1 MAGSSRPNGSVYRV
15 INRKLLQLFKLWLRP
30 TFINHE
36 QAALALTQHGQPV
49 NVRYILDT
57 DSLADRLLL
66 ELGCAASGLP
76 EPLTLDPHGPNAYFC
91 LTHREGF
98 WGRRSARGDA
108 RPTSLKVAPAGD
120 AEVARHLI
128 PVSIY
133 WGHQPD
139 RALSMWKALL
149 SDQWA
154 STSKFRK
161 ILSIALTRRHIL
173 VHFGNPLDVDALTHD
188 LSTTAL
194 KTKRIHR
201 LLRSHFKNQKQSII
215 GPDLSHRRTL
225 LDELL
230 AAPTVD
236 AAIATVAEARE
247 LPKHRVAAQAYRY
260 ASEIASDQSYRVI
273 RFFSI
278 ILTWLWN
285 RLYNGIEVSHLERV
299 RAVSDNAEIVYVPCH
314 RSHIDYLLLSY
325 VLYHNGLALP
335 HIAAG
340 INLNLFL
347 LGPLLRRAGAF
358 FMRRSFKEDL
368 LYKAV
373 FDEYIH
379 LLLSKGYSLEYFVE
393 GGRSRTGGMLA
404 PRPGMINMTL
414 KGYYRDHQRD
424 IQFIPVY
431 FSYERVLEIS
441 SYLDERK
448 GHQKKTESLLDLL
461 GVFRYFK
468 LDFGQVSVNFGEPI
482 SLGNFLS
489 ERVQSNF
496 EMIEPDVHKALCR
509 DLGHRIVQEIN
520 AAIPVNPT
528 QILATLFVHAG
539 DLEIPEATLRRHF
552 RFLLTLID
560 ADKTS
565 SIFNQS
571 DAQIIDYF
579 LSTSGAERHLRNGEP
594 VITITPGGLI
604 DMRYYSNSVTHLLVL
619 PSLIATGLIQR
630 PTVDAEPF
638 AAQLQALAPVL
649 DAIYYCKIA
658 PTAERINEML
668 AIFNN
673 TTERPKALPAQV
685 DTTLA
690 LDLNQIARII
700 APTLNQIALACA
712 LLKVKPDLLD
722 DLVLINARI
731 DALTIKTTTFN
742 PAELIMPESLIQ
754 ALSQPQSTIATVNRS
769 NHARPTQDT
778 TTSTM
783 LEAALANLLS
793 EADQHNLK
801 QLALDLVEEN
811 IQSAATTG

>member
-1 MAGSSRPNGSVYRV
+1 MAGSSRPRGSIYRV
-15 INRKLLQLFKLWLRP
+15 INQQLLHLFRLWLRP

-36 QAALALTQHGQPV
+36 QTALALAQHAIPT
-49 NVRYILDT
+49 NVRYILDS

-66 ELGCAASGLP
+66 ELGCEASRLP
-76 EPLTLDPHGPNAYFC
+76 EPLTLDPNAPNAYFC
-91 LTHREGF
+91 LNHREGF

-108 RPTSLKVAPAGD
+108 RSTSLKVDPAIGD
-120 AEVARHLI
+120 ELATRLI

-139 RALSMWKALL
+139 RALSLWKVLL

-161 ILSIALTRRHIL
+161 ILCIALTRRHIL
-173 VHFGNPLDVDALTHD
+173 VHFGDPLDVDELTND
-188 LSTTAL
+188 LPSAAL

-201 LLRSHFKNQKQSII
+201 LLRRHFKSQKQSII

-230 AAPTVD
+230 AAPAVD
-236 AAIATVAEARE
+236 AAIMTVAEASER
-247 LPKHRVAAQAYRY
+247 PRHRVAAQAYRY

-347 LGPLLRRAGAF
+347 VGPLLRRAGAF

-393 GGRSRTGGMLA
+393 GGRSRTGGMLT

-414 KGYYRDHQRD
+414 RGYYRDHHRD
-424 IQFIPVY
+424 IQFVPVY

-448 GHQKKTESLLDLL
+448 GHQKKTESLRDLF

-482 SLGNFLS
+482 SLEQFLS
-489 ERVQSNF
+489 NRVDSDL
-496 EMIEPDVHKALCR
+496 EKIEPDKHKAICR
-509 DLGHRIVQEIN
+509 ELGHHIVQGIN

-539 DLEIPEATLRRHF
+539 HLEIPEERLRRQL
-552 RFLLTLID
+552 RFLTTLIE
-560 ADKTS
+560 ADQIS
-565 SIFNQS
+565 SIFDQS

-579 LSTSGAERHLRNGEP
+579 LSTSGAERQLRDGEP
-594 VITITPGGLI
+594 MITITPGGLI
-604 DMRYYSNSVTHLLVL
+604 DMRYYSNSVTHLFVL
-619 PSLIATGLIQR
+619 PSLIANRLIQE
-630 PTVDAEPF
+630 PMIDPEPF
-638 AAQLQALAPVL
+638 FDQLTVLAPL
-649 DAIYYCKIA
+649 LNAICFSKLA
-658 PTAERINEML
+658 PSAERINELLEIFDYKTEGQQVPSARVDSPL
-668 AIFNN
+668 AS
-673 TTERPKALPAQV
+673 
-685 DTTLA
+685 
-690 LDLNQIARII
+690 DLIQIAGII
-700 APTLNQIALACA
+700 EPALKQIALACA

-722 DLVLINARI
+722 DLATINERI
-731 DALTIKTTTFN
+731 KTLTITTTAFN
-742 PAELIMPESLIQ
+742 PEDLILTERLIQ
-754 ALSQPQSTIATVNRS
+754 MLSQTQPINDRK
-769 NHARPTQDT
+769 TQDNANWIKPQ
-778 TTSTM
+778 
-783 LEAALANLLS
+783 AALATLIS
-793 EADQHNLK
+793 EAGQNDLQH
-801 QLALDLVEEN
+801 LALDLIKEN
-811 IQSAATTG
+811 IQSAATTR

>member
-1 MAGSSRPNGSVYRV
+1 MAGSSRPRGSIYRV
-15 INRKLLQLFKLWLRP
+15 INQQLLHLFRLWLRP

-36 QAALALTQHGQPV
+36 QTALALAQHAIPT
-49 NVRYILDT
+49 NVRYILDS

-66 ELGCAASGLP
+66 ELGCEASRLP
-76 EPLTLDPHGPNAYFC
+76 EPLTLDPNAPNAYFC
-91 LTHREGF
+91 LNHREGF

-108 RPTSLKVAPAGD
+108 RSTSLKVDPAIGD
-120 AEVARHLI
+120 ELATRLI

-139 RALSMWKALL
+139 RALSLWKVLL

-161 ILSIALTRRHIL
+161 ILCIALTRRHIL
-173 VHFGNPLDVDALTHD
+173 VHFGDPLDVDELTND
-188 LSTTAL
+188 LPSAAL

-201 LLRSHFKNQKQSII
+201 LLRRHFKSQKQSII

-230 AAPTVD
+230 AAPAVD
-236 AAIATVAEARE
+236 AAIMTVAEASER
-247 LPKHRVAAQAYRY
+247 PRHRVAAQAYRY

-347 LGPLLRRAGAF
+347 VGPLLRRAGAF

-393 GGRSRTGGMLA
+393 GGRSRTGGMLT

-414 KGYYRDHQRD
+414 RGYYRDHHRD
-424 IQFIPVY
+424 IQFVPVY

-448 GHQKKTESLLDLL
+448 GHQKKTESLRDLF

-482 SLGNFLS
+482 SLEQFLS
-489 ERVQSNF
+489 MRVDSDL
-496 EMIEPDVHKALCR
+496 EMIEPDKHKAICR
-509 DLGHRIVQEIN
+509 ELGHHIVQGIN

-539 DLEIPEATLRRHF
+539 HLEIPEERLRRQL
-552 RFLLTLID
+552 RFLTTLIE
-560 ADKTS
+560 ADQIS
-565 SIFNQS
+565 SIFDQS

-579 LSTSGAERHLRNGEP
+579 LSTSGAERQLRDGEP
-594 VITITPGGLI
+594 MITITPGGLI
-604 DMRYYSNSVTHLLVL
+604 DMRYYSNSVTHLFVL
-619 PSLIATGLIQR
+619 PSLIANRLIQE
-630 PTVDAEPF
+630 PMIDPEPF
-638 AAQLQALAPVL
+638 FDQLTVLAPL
-649 DAIYYCKIA
+649 LNAICFSKLA
-658 PTAERINEML
+658 PSAERINELLEIFDYKTEGQQVPSARVDSPL
-668 AIFNN
+668 AS
-673 TTERPKALPAQV
+673 
-685 DTTLA
+685 
-690 LDLNQIARII
+690 DLIQIAGII
-700 APTLNQIALACA
+700 EPALKQIALACA

-722 DLVLINARI
+722 DLATINERI
-731 DALTIKTTTFN
+731 KTLTITTTAFN
-742 PAELIMPESLIQ
+742 PEDLILTERLIQ
-754 ALSQPQSTIATVNRS
+754 MLSQTQPINDRKAQDNANWIKPQ
-769 NHARPTQDT
+769 
-778 TTSTM
+778 
-783 LEAALANLLS
+783 AALATLIS
-793 EADQHNLK
+793 EAGQTDLQH
-801 QLALDLVEEN
+801 LALDLIKEN
-811 IQSAATTG
+811 IQSAATTR

>member
-1 MAGSSRPNGSVYRV
+1 MAGSSRPRGSIYRV
-15 INRKLLQLFKLWLRP
+15 INQQLLHLFRLWLRP

-36 QAALALTQHGQPV
+36 QTALALAQHAIPT
-49 NVRYILDT
+49 NVRYILDS

-66 ELGCAASGLP
+66 ELGCEASRLP
-76 EPLTLDPHGPNAYFC
+76 EPLTLDPNAPNAYFC
-91 LTHREGF
+91 LNHREGF

-108 RPTSLKVAPAGD
+108 RSTSLKVDPAIGD
-120 AEVARHLI
+120 ELATRLV

-139 RALSMWKALL
+139 RALSLWKVLL

-161 ILSIALTRRHIL
+161 ILCIALTRRHIL
-173 VHFGNPLDVDALTHD
+173 VHFGDPLDVDELTND
-188 LSTTAL
+188 LPSAAL

-201 LLRSHFKNQKQSII
+201 LLRRHFKSQKQSII

-230 AAPTVD
+230 AAPAVD
-236 AAIATVAEARE
+236 AAIMTVAEASER
-247 LPKHRVAAQAYRY
+247 PRHRVAAQAYRY

-347 LGPLLRRAGAF
+347 VGPLLRRAGAF

-393 GGRSRTGGMLA
+393 GGRSRTGGMLT

-414 KGYYRDHQRD
+414 RGYYRDHHRD
-424 IQFIPVY
+424 IQFVPVY

-448 GHQKKTESLLDLL
+448 GHQKKTESLRDLF

-482 SLGNFLS
+482 SLEQFLS
-489 ERVQSNF
+489 MRVDSDL
-496 EMIEPDVHKALCR
+496 EMIEPDKHKAICR
-509 DLGHRIVQEIN
+509 ELGHHIVQGIN

-539 DLEIPEATLRRHF
+539 HLEIPEERLRRQL
-552 RFLLTLID
+552 RFLTTLIE
-560 ADKTS
+560 ADQIS
-565 SIFNQS
+565 SIFDQS

-579 LSTSGAERHLRNGEP
+579 LSTSGAERQLRDGEP
-594 VITITPGGLI
+594 MITITPGGLI
-604 DMRYYSNSVTHLLVL
+604 DMRYYSNSVTHLFVL
-619 PSLIATGLIQR
+619 PSLIANRLIQE
-630 PTVDAEPF
+630 PMIDPEPF
-638 AAQLQALAPVL
+638 FDQLTVLAPLL
-649 DAIYYCKIA
+649 DAICFSKLA
-658 PTAERINEML
+658 PSAGRINELLEIFDYKTEGQQVPSVRVDSPL
-668 AIFNN
+668 AS
-673 TTERPKALPAQV
+673 
-685 DTTLA
+685 
-690 LDLNQIARII
+690 DLIQIAGII
-700 APTLNQIALACA
+700 EPALKQIALACA

-722 DLVLINARI
+722 DLATINERI
-731 DALTIKTTTFN
+731 KTLTITTTVFN
-742 PAELIMPESLIQ
+742 PEDLILTERLIQ
-754 ALSQPQSTIATVNRS
+754 MLSQTQPINDRKAQDNANWIKPQ
-769 NHARPTQDT
+769 
-778 TTSTM
+778 
-783 LEAALANLLS
+783 AALATLIS
-793 EADQHNLK
+793 EAGQNDLQH
-801 QLALDLVEEN
+801 LALDLIKEN
-811 IQSAATTG
+811 IQSAATTR

>member
-1 MAGSSRPNGSVYRV
+1 MAGSSRPRGSIYRV
-15 INRKLLQLFKLWLRP
+15 INQQLLHLFRLWLRP

-36 QAALALTQHGQPV
+36 QTALALAQHAIPT
-49 NVRYILDT
+49 NVRYILDS

-66 ELGCAASGLP
+66 ELGCEASRLP
-76 EPLTLDPHGPNAYFC
+76 EPLTLDPNAPNAYFC
-91 LTHREGF
+91 LNHREGF

-108 RPTSLKVAPAGD
+108 RSTSLKVDPAIGD
-120 AEVARHLI
+120 ELATRLI

-139 RALSMWKALL
+139 RALSLWKVLL

-161 ILSIALTRRHIL
+161 ILCIALTRRHIL
-173 VHFGNPLDVDALTHD
+173 VHFGDPLDVDELTND
-188 LSTTAL
+188 LPSAAL

-201 LLRSHFKNQKQSII
+201 LLRRHFKSQKQSII

-230 AAPTVD
+230 AAPAVD
-236 AAIATVAEARE
+236 AAIMTVAEASER
-247 LPKHRVAAQAYRY
+247 PRHRVAAQAYRY

-347 LGPLLRRAGAF
+347 VGPLLRRAGAF

-393 GGRSRTGGMLA
+393 GGRSRTGGMLT

-414 KGYYRDHQRD
+414 RGYYRDHHRD
-424 IQFIPVY
+424 IQFVPVY

-448 GHQKKTESLLDLL
+448 GHQKKTESLRDLF

-482 SLGNFLS
+482 SLEQFLS
-489 ERVQSNF
+489 MRVDSDL
-496 EMIEPDVHKALCR
+496 EMIEPDKHKAICR
-509 DLGHRIVQEIN
+509 ELGHHIVQGIN

-539 DLEIPEATLRRHF
+539 HLEIPEERLRRQL
-552 RFLLTLID
+552 RFLTTLIE
-560 ADKTS
+560 ADQIS
-565 SIFNQS
+565 SIFDQS

-579 LSTSGAERHLRNGEP
+579 LSTSGAERQLRDGEP
-594 VITITPGGLI
+594 MITITPGGLI
-604 DMRYYSNSVTHLLVL
+604 DMRYYSNSVTHLFVL
-619 PSLIATGLIQR
+619 PSLIANRLIQE
-630 PTVDAEPF
+630 PMIDPEPF
-638 AAQLQALAPVL
+638 FDQLTVLAPL
-649 DAIYYCKIA
+649 LNAICFSKLA
-658 PTAERINEML
+658 PSAERINELLEIFDYKTEDQQVPSARVDSPL
-668 AIFNN
+668 AS
-673 TTERPKALPAQV
+673 
-685 DTTLA
+685 
-690 LDLNQIARII
+690 DLIQIAGII
-700 APTLNQIALACA
+700 EPALKQIALACA

-722 DLVLINARI
+722 DLATINERI
-731 DALTIKTTTFN
+731 KTLTITTTAFN
-742 PAELIMPESLIQ
+742 PEDLILTERLIQ
-754 ALSQPQSTIATVNRS
+754 MLSQTQPINDRK
-769 NHARPTQDT
+769 TQDNANWIKPQ
-778 TTSTM
+778 
-783 LEAALANLLS
+783 AALATLIS
-793 EADQHNLK
+793 EAGQTDLQH
-801 QLALDLVEEN
+801 LALDLIKEN
-811 IQSAATTG
+811 IQSAATTR

>member
-1 MAGSSRPNGSVYRV
+1 MAGSSRPRGSIYRV
-15 INRKLLQLFKLWLRP
+15 INQQLLHLFRLWLRP

-36 QAALALTQHGQPV
+36 QTALALAQHAIPT
-49 NVRYILDT
+49 NVRYILDS

-66 ELGCAASGLP
+66 ELGCEASRLP
-76 EPLTLDPHGPNAYFC
+76 EPLTLDPNAPNAYFC
-91 LTHREGF
+91 LNHREGF

-108 RPTSLKVAPAGD
+108 RSTSLKVDPAIGD
-120 AEVARHLI
+120 ELATRLI

-139 RALSMWKALL
+139 RALSLWKVLL

-161 ILSIALTRRHIL
+161 ILCIALTRRHIL
-173 VHFGNPLDVDALTHD
+173 VHFGDPLDVDELTND
-188 LSTTAL
+188 LPSAAL

-201 LLRSHFKNQKQSII
+201 LLRRHFKSQKQSII

-230 AAPTVD
+230 AAPAVD
-236 AAIATVAEARE
+236 AAIMTVAEASER
-247 LPKHRVAAQAYRY
+247 PRHRVAAQAYRY

-347 LGPLLRRAGAF
+347 VGPLLRRAGAF

-393 GGRSRTGGMLA
+393 GGRSRTGGMLT

-414 KGYYRDHQRD
+414 RGYYRDHHRD
-424 IQFIPVY
+424 IQFVPVY

-448 GHQKKTESLLDLL
+448 GHQKKTESLRDLF

-482 SLGNFLS
+482 SLEQFLS
-489 ERVQSNF
+489 MRVDSDL
-496 EMIEPDVHKALCR
+496 EMIEPDKHKAICR
-509 DLGHRIVQEIN
+509 ELGHHIVQGIN

-539 DLEIPEATLRRHF
+539 HLEIPEERLRRQL
-552 RFLLTLID
+552 RFLTTLIE
-560 ADKTS
+560 ADQIS
-565 SIFNQS
+565 SIFDQS

-579 LSTSGAERHLRNGEP
+579 LSTSGAERQLRDGEP
-594 VITITPGGLI
+594 MITITPGGLI
-604 DMRYYSNSVTHLLVL
+604 DMRYYSNSVTHLFVL
-619 PSLIATGLIQR
+619 PSLIANRLIQE
-630 PTVDAEPF
+630 PMIDPEPF
-638 AAQLQALAPVL
+638 FDQLTVLAPL
-649 DAIYYCKIA
+649 LNAICFSKLA
-658 PTAERINEML
+658 PSAERINELLEIFDYKTEGQQVPSARVDSPL
-668 AIFNN
+668 AS
-673 TTERPKALPAQV
+673 
-685 DTTLA
+685 
-690 LDLNQIARII
+690 DLIQIAGII
-700 APTLNQIALACA
+700 EPALKQIALACA

-722 DLVLINARI
+722 DLATINERI
-731 DALTIKTTTFN
+731 KTLTITTTAFN
-742 PAELIMPESLIQ
+742 PEDLILTERLIQ
-754 ALSQPQSTIATVNRS
+754 MLSQTQPINDRK
-769 NHARPTQDT
+769 TQDNANWIKPQ
-778 TTSTM
+778 
-783 LEAALANLLS
+783 AALATLIS
-793 EADQHNLK
+793 EAGQTDLQH
-801 QLALDLVEEN
+801 LALDLIKEN
-811 IQSAATTG
+811 IQSAATTR

>member
-1 MAGSSRPNGSVYRV
+1 MAGSSRPRGSIYRV
-15 INRKLLQLFKLWLRP
+15 INQQLLHLFRLWLRP

-36 QAALALTQHGQPV
+36 QTALALAQHAIPT
-49 NVRYILDT
+49 NVRYILDS

-66 ELGCAASGLP
+66 ELGCEASRLP
-76 EPLTLDPHGPNAYFC
+76 EPLTLDPNAPNAYFC
-91 LTHREGF
+91 LNHREGF

-108 RPTSLKVAPAGD
+108 RSTSLKVDPAIGD
-120 AEVARHLI
+120 ELATRLI

-139 RALSMWKALL
+139 RALSLWKVLL

-161 ILSIALTRRHIL
+161 ILCIALTRRHIL
-173 VHFGNPLDVDALTHD
+173 VHFGDPLDVDELTND
-188 LSTTAL
+188 LPSAAL

-201 LLRSHFKNQKQSII
+201 LLRRHFKSQKQSII

-230 AAPTVD
+230 AAPAVD
-236 AAIATVAEARE
+236 AAIMTVAEASER
-247 LPKHRVAAQAYRY
+247 PRHRVAAQAYRY

-347 LGPLLRRAGAF
+347 VGPLLRRAGAF

-393 GGRSRTGGMLA
+393 GGRSRTGGMLT

-414 KGYYRDHQRD
+414 RGYYRDHHRD
-424 IQFIPVY
+424 IQFVPVY

-448 GHQKKTESLLDLL
+448 GHQKKTESLRDLF

-482 SLGNFLS
+482 SLEQFLS
-489 ERVQSNF
+489 MRVDSDL
-496 EMIEPDVHKALCR
+496 EMIEPDKHKAICR
-509 DLGHRIVQEIN
+509 ELGHHIVQGIN

-539 DLEIPEATLRRHF
+539 HLEIPEERLRRQL
-552 RFLLTLID
+552 RFLTTLIE
-560 ADKTS
+560 ADQIS
-565 SIFNQS
+565 SIFDQS

-579 LSTSGAERHLRNGEP
+579 LSTSGAERQLRDGEP
-594 VITITPGGLI
+594 MITITPGGLI
-604 DMRYYSNSVTHLLVL
+604 DMRYYSNSVTHLFVL
-619 PSLIATGLIQR
+619 PSLIANRLIQE
-630 PTVDAEPF
+630 PMIDPEPF
-638 AAQLQALAPVL
+638 FDQLTVLAPLL
-649 DAIYYCKIA
+649 DAICFSKLA
-658 PTAERINEML
+658 PSAERINELLEIFDYKTEDQQVSSARVDSPL
-668 AIFNN
+668 AS
-673 TTERPKALPAQV
+673 
-685 DTTLA
+685 
-690 LDLNQIARII
+690 DLIQIAGII
-700 APTLNQIALACA
+700 EPALKQIALACA

-722 DLVLINARI
+722 DLATINERI
-731 DALTIKTTTFN
+731 KTLTITTTAFN
-742 PAELIMPESLIQ
+742 PEDLILTERLIQ
-754 ALSQPQSTIATVNRS
+754 MLSQTQPINDRKAQDNANWIKPQ
-769 NHARPTQDT
+769 
-778 TTSTM
+778 
-783 LEAALANLLS
+783 AALATLIS
-793 EADQHNLK
+793 EASQTDLQH
-801 QLALDLVEEN
+801 LALDLIKEN

>member
-1 MAGSSRPNGSVYRV
+1 MAGSSRPRGSIYRV
-15 INRKLLQLFKLWLRP
+15 INQQLLHLFRLWLRP

-36 QAALALTQHGQPV
+36 QTALALAQHAIPT
-49 NVRYILDT
+49 NVRYILDS

-66 ELGCAASGLP
+66 ELGCEASRLP
-76 EPLTLDPHGPNAYFC
+76 EPLTLDPNAPNAYFC
-91 LTHREGF
+91 LNHREGF

-108 RPTSLKVAPAGD
+108 RSTSLKVDPAIGD
-120 AEVARHLI
+120 ELATRLI

-139 RALSMWKALL
+139 RALSLWKVLL

-161 ILSIALTRRHIL
+161 ILCIALTRRHIL
-173 VHFGNPLDVDALTHD
+173 VHFGDPLDVDELTND
-188 LSTTAL
+188 LPSAAL

-201 LLRSHFKNQKQSII
+201 LLRRHFKSQKQSII

-230 AAPTVD
+230 AAPAVD
-236 AAIATVAEARE
+236 AAIMTVAEASER
-247 LPKHRVAAQAYRY
+247 PRHRVAAQAYRY

-347 LGPLLRRAGAF
+347 VGPLLRRAGAF

-393 GGRSRTGGMLA
+393 GGRSRTGGMLT

-414 KGYYRDHQRD
+414 RGYYRDHHRD
-424 IQFIPVY
+424 IQFVPVY

-448 GHQKKTESLLDLL
+448 GHQKKTESLRDLF

-482 SLGNFLS
+482 SLEQFLS
-489 ERVQSNF
+489 MRVDSDL
-496 EMIEPDVHKALCR
+496 EMIEPDKHKAICR
-509 DLGHRIVQEIN
+509 ELGHHIVQGIN

-539 DLEIPEATLRRHF
+539 HLEIPEERLRRQL
-552 RFLLTLID
+552 RFLTTLIE
-560 ADKTS
+560 ADQIS
-565 SIFNQS
+565 SIFDQS

-579 LSTSGAERHLRNGEP
+579 LSTSGAERQLRDGEP
-594 VITITPGGLI
+594 MITITPGGLI
-604 DMRYYSNSVTHLLVL
+604 DMRYYSNSVTHLFVL
-619 PSLIATGLIQR
+619 PSLIANRLIQE
-630 PTVDAEPF
+630 PMIDPEPF
-638 AAQLQALAPVL
+638 FDQLTVLAPL
-649 DAIYYCKIA
+649 LNAICFSKLA
-658 PTAERINEML
+658 PSAERINELLEIFDYKTEGQQVSSARVDSPL
-668 AIFNN
+668 AS
-673 TTERPKALPAQV
+673 
-685 DTTLA
+685 
-690 LDLNQIARII
+690 DLIQIAGII
-700 APTLNQIALACA
+700 EPALKQIALACA

-722 DLVLINARI
+722 DLATINERI
-731 DALTIKTTTFN
+731 KTLTITTTAFN
-742 PAELIMPESLIQ
+742 PEDLILTERLIQ
-754 ALSQPQSTIATVNRS
+754 MLSQTQPINDRKAQDNANWIKPQ
-769 NHARPTQDT
+769 
-778 TTSTM
+778 
-783 LEAALANLLS
+783 AALATLIS
-793 EADQHNLK
+793 EASQTDLQH
-801 QLALDLVEEN
+801 LALDLIKEN

>member
-1 MAGSSRPNGSVYRV
+1 MAGSSRPRGSIYRV
-15 INRKLLQLFKLWLRP
+15 INQQLLHLFRLWLRP

-36 QAALALTQHGQPV
+36 QTALALAQHAIPT
-49 NVRYILDT
+49 NVRYILDS

-66 ELGCAASGLP
+66 ELGCEASRLP
-76 EPLTLDPHGPNAYFC
+76 EPLTLDPNAPNAYFC
-91 LTHREGF
+91 LNHREGF

-108 RPTSLKVAPAGD
+108 RSTSLKVDPAIGD
-120 AEVARHLI
+120 ELATRLI

-139 RALSMWKALL
+139 RALSLWKVLL

-161 ILSIALTRRHIL
+161 ILCIALTRRHIL
-173 VHFGNPLDVDALTHD
+173 VHFGDPLDVDELTND
-188 LSTTAL
+188 LPSAAL

-201 LLRSHFKNQKQSII
+201 LLRRHFKSQKQSII

-230 AAPTVD
+230 AAPAVD
-236 AAIATVAEARE
+236 AAIMTVAEASER
-247 LPKHRVAAQAYRY
+247 PRHRVAAQAYRY

-347 LGPLLRRAGAF
+347 VGPLLRRAGAF

-393 GGRSRTGGMLA
+393 GGRSRTGGMLT

-414 KGYYRDHQRD
+414 RGYYRDHHRD
-424 IQFIPVY
+424 IQFVPVY

-448 GHQKKTESLLDLL
+448 GHQKKTESLRDLF

-482 SLGNFLS
+482 SLEQFLS
-489 ERVQSNF
+489 DRVDSDL
-496 EMIEPDVHKALCR
+496 EMIEPDKHKAICR
-509 DLGHRIVQEIN
+509 ELGHHIVQGIN

-539 DLEIPEATLRRHF
+539 HLEIPEERLRRQL
-552 RFLLTLID
+552 RFLTTLIE
-560 ADKTS
+560 ADQIS
-565 SIFNQS
+565 SIFDQS

-579 LSTSGAERHLRNGEP
+579 LSTSGAERQLRDGEP
-594 VITITPGGLI
+594 MITITPGGLI
-604 DMRYYSNSVTHLLVL
+604 DMRYYSNSVTHLFVL
-619 PSLIATGLIQR
+619 PSLIANRLIQE
-630 PTVDAEPF
+630 PMIDPEPF
-638 AAQLQALAPVL
+638 ADQLTVLAPLL
-649 DAIYYCKIA
+649 DAICFSKLA
-658 PTAERINEML
+658 PSAERIYELLEIFDYKTEGQQVPSARVDSPL
-668 AIFNN
+668 AS
-673 TTERPKALPAQV
+673 
-685 DTTLA
+685 
-690 LDLNQIARII
+690 DLIQIAGII
-700 APTLNQIALACA
+700 EPALKQIALACA

-722 DLVLINARI
+722 DLATINERI
-731 DALTIKTTTFN
+731 KTLTITTTAFN
-742 PAELIMPESLIQ
+742 PEDLILTERLIQ
-754 ALSQPQSTIATVNRS
+754 MLSQTQPINDRK
-769 NHARPTQDT
+769 TQDNANWIKPQ
-778 TTSTM
+778 
-783 LEAALANLLS
+783 AALATLIS
-793 EADQHNLK
+793 EAGQNDLQH
-801 QLALDLVEEN
+801 LALDLIKEN

>member
-1 MAGSSRPNGSVYRV
+1 MAGSSRPRGSIYRV
-15 INRKLLQLFKLWLRP
+15 INQQLLHLFRLWLRP

-36 QAALALTQHGQPV
+36 QTALALAQHAIPT
-49 NVRYILDT
+49 NVRYILDS

-66 ELGCAASGLP
+66 DLGCEASRLP
-76 EPLTLDPHGPNAYFC
+76 EPLTLDPNAPNAYFC
-91 LTHREGF
+91 LNHREGF

-108 RPTSLKVAPAGD
+108 RSTSLKVDPAIGD
-120 AEVARHLI
+120 ELATRLV

-139 RALSMWKALL
+139 RALSLWKVLL

-161 ILSIALTRRHIL
+161 ILCIALTRRHIL
-173 VHFGNPLDVDALTHD
+173 VHFGDPLDVDELTND
-188 LSTTAL
+188 LPSAAL

-201 LLRSHFKNQKQSII
+201 LLRRHFKSQKQSII

-230 AAPTVD
+230 AAPAVD
-236 AAIATVAEARE
+236 AAIMTVAEASER
-247 LPKHRVAAQAYRY
+247 PRHRVAAQAYRY

-347 LGPLLRRAGAF
+347 VGPLLRRAGAF

-393 GGRSRTGGMLA
+393 GGRSRTGGMLT

-414 KGYYRDHQRD
+414 RGYYRDHHRD
-424 IQFIPVY
+424 IQFVPVY

-448 GHQKKTESLLDLL
+448 GHQKKTESLRDLF

-482 SLGNFLS
+482 SLEQFLS
-489 ERVQSNF
+489 MRVDSDL
-496 EMIEPDVHKALCR
+496 EMIEPDKHKAICR
-509 DLGHRIVQEIN
+509 ELGHHIVQGIN

-539 DLEIPEATLRRHF
+539 HLEIPEERLRRQL
-552 RFLLTLID
+552 RFLTTLIE
-560 ADKTS
+560 ADQIS
-565 SIFNQS
+565 SIFDQS

-579 LSTSGAERHLRNGEP
+579 LSTSGAERQLRDGEP
-594 VITITPGGLI
+594 MITITPGGLI
-604 DMRYYSNSVTHLLVL
+604 DMRYYSNSVTHLFVL
-619 PSLIATGLIQR
+619 PSLIANRLIQE
-630 PTVDAEPF
+630 PMIDPEPF
-638 AAQLQALAPVL
+638 FDQLTVLAPL
-649 DAIYYCKIA
+649 LNAICFSKLA
-658 PTAERINEML
+658 PSAERINELLEIFDYKTEDQQVPSARVDSPL
-668 AIFNN
+668 AS
-673 TTERPKALPAQV
+673 
-685 DTTLA
+685 
-690 LDLNQIARII
+690 DLIQIAGII
-700 APTLNQIALACA
+700 EPALKQIALACA

-722 DLVLINARI
+722 DLATINERI
-731 DALTIKTTTFN
+731 KTLTITTTAFN
-742 PAELIMPESLIQ
+742 PEDLILTERLIQ
-754 ALSQPQSTIATVNRS
+754 MLSQTQPINDRKAQDNANWIKPQ
-769 NHARPTQDT
+769 
-778 TTSTM
+778 
-783 LEAALANLLS
+783 AALAILIS
-793 EADQHNLK
+793 EASQTDLQH
-801 QLALDLVEEN
+801 LALDLIKEN
-811 IQSAATTG
+811 IQSAATTR

>member
-1 MAGSSRPNGSVYRV
+1 MAGSSRPRGSIYRV
-15 INRKLLQLFKLWLRP
+15 INQQLLHLFRLWLRP

-36 QAALALTQHGQPV
+36 QTALALAQHAIPT
-49 NVRYILDT
+49 NVRYILDSN
-57 DSLADRLLL
+57 SLADRLLL
-66 ELGCAASGLP
+66 ELGCEASRLP
-76 EPLTLDPHGPNAYFC
+76 EPLTLDPNAPNAYFC
-91 LTHREGF
+91 LNHREGF

-108 RPTSLKVAPAGD
+108 RSTSLKVDPAIGD
-120 AEVARHLI
+120 ELATRLI

-139 RALSMWKALL
+139 RALSLWKVLL

-161 ILSIALTRRHIL
+161 ILCIALTRRHIL
-173 VHFGNPLDVDALTHD
+173 VHFGDPLDVDELTND
-188 LSTTAL
+188 LPSAAL

-201 LLRSHFKNQKQSII
+201 LLRRHFKSQKQSII

-230 AAPTVD
+230 AAPAVD
-236 AAIATVAEARE
+236 AAIMTVAEASER
-247 LPKHRVAAQAYRY
+247 PRHRVAAQAYRY

-347 LGPLLRRAGAF
+347 VGPLLRRAGAF

-379 LLLSKGYSLEYFVE
+379 LLLSKGYSLEYFIE
-393 GGRSRTGGMLA
+393 GGRSRTGGMLT

-414 KGYYRDHQRD
+414 RGYYRDHHRD
-424 IQFIPVY
+424 IQFVPVY

-448 GHQKKTESLLDLL
+448 GHQKKTESLRDLF

-482 SLGNFLS
+482 SLEQFLS
-489 ERVQSNF
+489 MRVDSDL
-496 EMIEPDVHKALCR
+496 EMIEPDKHKAICR
-509 DLGHRIVQEIN
+509 ELGHHIVQGIN

-539 DLEIPEATLRRHF
+539 HLEIPEERLRRQL
-552 RFLLTLID
+552 RFLTTLIE
-560 ADKTS
+560 ADQIS
-565 SIFNQS
+565 SIFDQS

-579 LSTSGAERHLRNGEP
+579 LSTSGAERQLRDGEP
-594 VITITPGGLI
+594 MITITPGGLI
-604 DMRYYSNSVTHLLVL
+604 DMRYYSNSVTHLFVL
-619 PSLIATGLIQR
+619 PSLIANRLIQE
-630 PTVDAEPF
+630 PMIDPEPF
-638 AAQLQALAPVL
+638 FDQLKVLAPL
-649 DAIYYCKIA
+649 LNAICFSKLA
-658 PTAERINEML
+658 PSAERINELLEIFDYKTEDQQVPSARVDSPL
-668 AIFNN
+668 AS
-673 TTERPKALPAQV
+673 
-685 DTTLA
+685 
-690 LDLNQIARII
+690 DLIQIAGII
-700 APTLNQIALACA
+700 EPALKQIALACA

-722 DLVLINARI
+722 DLATINERI
-731 DALTIKTTTFN
+731 KTLTITTTAFN
-742 PAELIMPESLIQ
+742 PEDLILTERLIQ
-754 ALSQPQSTIATVNRS
+754 MLSQTQPINDRKAQDNANWIKPQ
-769 NHARPTQDT
+769 
-778 TTSTM
+778 
-783 LEAALANLLS
+783 AALAILIS
-793 EADQHNLK
+793 EASQTDLQH
-801 QLALDLVEEN
+801 LALDLIKEN
-811 IQSAATTG
+811 IQSAATTR

>member
-1 MAGSSRPNGSVYRV
+1 MAGSSRPRGSIYRV
-15 INRKLLQLFKLWLRP
+15 INQQLLHLFRLWLRP

-36 QAALALTQHGQPV
+36 QTALALAQHAIPT
-49 NVRYILDT
+49 NVRYILDS

-66 ELGCAASGLP
+66 ELGCEASRLP
-76 EPLTLDPHGPNAYFC
+76 EPLTLDPNAPIAYFC
-91 LTHREGF
+91 LNHREGF

-108 RPTSLKVAPAGD
+108 RSTSLKVDPAIGD
-120 AEVARHLI
+120 ELATRLV

-139 RALSMWKALL
+139 RALSLWKVLL

-161 ILSIALTRRHIL
+161 ILCIALTRRHIL
-173 VHFGNPLDVDALTHD
+173 VHFGDPLDVDELTND
-188 LSTTAL
+188 LPSAAL

-201 LLRSHFKNQKQSII
+201 LLRRHFKSQKQSII

-230 AAPTVD
+230 AAPAVD
-236 AAIATVAEARE
+236 AAIMTVAEASER
-247 LPKHRVAAQAYRY
+247 PRHRVAAQAYRY

-347 LGPLLRRAGAF
+347 VGPLLRRAGAF

-393 GGRSRTGGMLA
+393 GGRSRTGGMLT

-414 KGYYRDHQRD
+414 RGYYRDHHRD
-424 IQFIPVY
+424 IQFVPVY

-448 GHQKKTESLLDLL
+448 GHQKKTESLRDLF

-482 SLGNFLS
+482 SLEQFLS
-489 ERVQSNF
+489 MRVDSDL
-496 EMIEPDVHKALCR
+496 EMIEPDKHKAICR
-509 DLGHRIVQEIN
+509 ELGHHIVQGIN

-539 DLEIPEATLRRHF
+539 HLEIPEERLRRQL
-552 RFLLTLID
+552 RFLTTLIE
-560 ADKTS
+560 ADQIS
-565 SIFNQS
+565 SIFDQS

-579 LSTSGAERHLRNGEP
+579 LSTSGAERQLRDGEP
-594 VITITPGGLI
+594 MITITSGGLI
-604 DMRYYSNSVTHLLVL
+604 DMRYYSNSVTHLFVL
-619 PSLIATGLIQR
+619 PSLIANRLIQE
-630 PTVDAEPF
+630 PMIDPEPF
-638 AAQLQALAPVL
+638 FDQLTVLAPLL
-649 DAIYYCKIA
+649 DAICFSKLA
-658 PTAERINEML
+658 PSAERIYELLEIFDYKTEDQQVSSARVDSPL
-668 AIFNN
+668 AS
-673 TTERPKALPAQV
+673 
-685 DTTLA
+685 
-690 LDLNQIARII
+690 DLIQIAGII
-700 APTLNQIALACA
+700 EPALKQIALACA

-722 DLVLINARI
+722 DLATINERI
-731 DALTIKTTTFN
+731 KTLTITTTAFN
-742 PAELIMPESLIQ
+742 PEDLILTERLIQ
-754 ALSQPQSTIATVNRS
+754 MLSQTQPINDRKAQDNANWIKPQ
-769 NHARPTQDT
+769 
-778 TTSTM
+778 
-783 LEAALANLLS
+783 AALATLIS
-793 EADQHNLK
+793 EASQTDLQH
-801 QLALDLVEEN
+801 LALDLIKEN
-811 IQSAATTG
+811 IQSAATTR

>member
-1 MAGSSRPNGSVYRV
+1 MAGSSRPRGSIYRV
-15 INRKLLQLFKLWLRP
+15 INQQLLHLFRLWLRP

-36 QAALALTQHGQPV
+36 QTALALAQHAIPT
-49 NVRYILDT
+49 NVRYILDS

-66 ELGCAASGLP
+66 EMGCEASRLP
-76 EPLTLDPHGPNAYFC
+76 EPLTLDPNAPNAYFC
-91 LTHREGF
+91 LNHREGF

-108 RPTSLKVAPAGD
+108 RSTSLKVDPAIGD
-120 AEVARHLI
+120 ELATRLV

-139 RALSMWKALL
+139 RALSLWKVLL

-161 ILSIALTRRHIL
+161 ILCIALTRRHIL
-173 VHFGNPLDVDALTHD
+173 VHFGDPLDVDELTND
-188 LSTTAL
+188 LPSAAL

-201 LLRSHFKNQKQSII
+201 LLRRHFKSQKQSII

-230 AAPTVD
+230 AAPAVD
-236 AAIATVAEARE
+236 AAIMTVAEASER
-247 LPKHRVAAQAYRY
+247 PRHRVAGQAYRY

-347 LGPLLRRAGAF
+347 VGPLLRRAGAF

-393 GGRSRTGGMLA
+393 GGRSRTGGMLT

-414 KGYYRDHQRD
+414 RGYYRDHHRD
-424 IQFIPVY
+424 IQFVPVY

-448 GHQKKTESLLDLL
+448 GHQKKTESLRDLF

-482 SLGNFLS
+482 SLEQFLS
-489 ERVQSNF
+489 MRVDSDL
-496 EMIEPDVHKALCR
+496 EMIEPDKHKAICR
-509 DLGHRIVQEIN
+509 ELGHHIVQGIN

-539 DLEIPEATLRRHF
+539 HLEIPEERLRRQL
-552 RFLLTLID
+552 RFLTTLIE
-560 ADKTS
+560 ADQIS
-565 SIFNQS
+565 SIFDQS

-579 LSTSGAERHLRNGEP
+579 LSTSGAERQLRDGEP
-594 VITITPGGLI
+594 MITITPGGLI
-604 DMRYYSNSVTHLLVL
+604 DMRYYSNSVTHLFVL
-619 PSLIATGLIQR
+619 PSLIANRLIQE
-630 PTVDAEPF
+630 PMIDPEPF
-638 AAQLQALAPVL
+638 FDQLTVLAPL
-649 DAIYYCKIA
+649 LNAICFSKLA
-658 PTAERINEML
+658 PSAERINELLEIFDYKTEGQQVSSARVDSPL
-668 AIFNN
+668 AS
-673 TTERPKALPAQV
+673 
-685 DTTLA
+685 
-690 LDLNQIARII
+690 DLIQIAGII
-700 APTLNQIALACA
+700 EPALKQIALACA

-722 DLVLINARI
+722 DLATINERI
-731 DALTIKTTTFN
+731 KTLTITTTAFN
-742 PAELIMPESLIQ
+742 PEDLILTERLIQ
-754 ALSQPQSTIATVNRS
+754 MLSQTQPINDRKAQDNANWIKPQ
-769 NHARPTQDT
+769 
-778 TTSTM
+778 
-783 LEAALANLLS
+783 AALATLIS
-793 EADQHNLK
+793 EAGQTDLQH
-801 QLALDLVEEN
+801 LALDLIKEN

>member
-1 MAGSSRPNGSVYRV
+1 MAGSSRPRGSIYRV
-15 INRKLLQLFKLWLRP
+15 INQQLLHLFRLWLRP

-36 QAALALTQHGQPV
+36 QTALALAQHAIPT
-49 NVRYILDT
+49 NVRYILDS

-66 ELGCAASGLP
+66 ELGCEASRLP
-76 EPLTLDPHGPNAYFC
+76 EPLTLDPNAPNAYFC
-91 LTHREGF
+91 LNHREGF

-108 RPTSLKVAPAGD
+108 RSTSLKVDPAIGD
-120 AEVARHLI
+120 ELATRLI

-139 RALSMWKALL
+139 RALSLWKVLL

-161 ILSIALTRRHIL
+161 ILCIALTRRHIL
-173 VHFGNPLDVDALTHD
+173 VHFGDPLDVDELTND
-188 LSTTAL
+188 LPSAAL

-201 LLRSHFKNQKQSII
+201 LLRRHFKSQKQSII

-230 AAPTVD
+230 AAPAVD
-236 AAIATVAEARE
+236 AAIMTVAEASER
-247 LPKHRVAAQAYRY
+247 PRHRVAAQAYRY

-347 LGPLLRRAGAF
+347 VGPLLRRAGAF

-379 LLLSKGYSLEYFVE
+379 LLLSKGYSLEYFIE
-393 GGRSRTGGMLA
+393 GGRSRTGGMLT

-414 KGYYRDHQRD
+414 RGYYRDHHRD
-424 IQFIPVY
+424 IQFVPVY

-448 GHQKKTESLLDLL
+448 GHQKKTESLRDLF

-482 SLGNFLS
+482 SLEQFLS
-489 ERVQSNF
+489 MRVDSDL
-496 EMIEPDVHKALCR
+496 EMIEPDKHKAICR
-509 DLGHRIVQEIN
+509 ELGHHIVQGIN

-539 DLEIPEATLRRHF
+539 HLEIPEERLRRQL
-552 RFLLTLID
+552 RFLTTLIE
-560 ADKTS
+560 ADQIS
-565 SIFNQS
+565 SIFDQS

-579 LSTSGAERHLRNGEP
+579 LSTSGAERQLRDGEP
-594 VITITPGGLI
+594 MITITPGGLI
-604 DMRYYSNSVTHLLVL
+604 DMRYYSNSVTHLFVL
-619 PSLIATGLIQR
+619 PSLIANRLIQE
-630 PTVDAEPF
+630 PMIDPEPF
-638 AAQLQALAPVL
+638 ADQLTVLAPL
-649 DAIYYCKIA
+649 LNAICFSKLA
-658 PTAERINEML
+658 PSAERINELLEIFDYKTEDQQVPSARVDSPL
-668 AIFNN
+668 AS
-673 TTERPKALPAQV
+673 
-685 DTTLA
+685 
-690 LDLNQIARII
+690 DLIQIAGII
-700 APTLNQIALACA
+700 EPALKQIALACA

-722 DLVLINARI
+722 DLATINERI
-731 DALTIKTTTFN
+731 KTLTITTTAFN
-742 PAELIMPESLIQ
+742 PEDLILTERLIQ
-754 ALSQPQSTIATVNRS
+754 MLSQTQPINDRK
-769 NHARPTQDT
+769 TQDNANWIKPQ
-778 TTSTM
+778 
-783 LEAALANLLS
+783 AALATLIS
-793 EADQHNLK
+793 EAGQTDLQH
-801 QLALDLVEEN
+801 LALDLIKEN

>member
-1 MAGSSRPNGSVYRV
+1 MAGSSRPRGSIYRV
-15 INRKLLQLFKLWLRP
+15 INQQLLHLFRLWLRP

-36 QAALALTQHGQPV
+36 QTALALAQHAIPT
-49 NVRYILDT
+49 NVRYILDS

-66 ELGCAASGLP
+66 ELGCKASRLP
-76 EPLTLDPHGPNAYFC
+76 EPLTLDPNAPNAYFC
-91 LTHREGF
+91 LNHREGF

-108 RPTSLKVAPAGD
+108 RSTSLKVDPAIGD
-120 AEVARHLI
+120 ELATRLI

-139 RALSMWKALL
+139 RALSLWKVLL

-161 ILSIALTRRHIL
+161 ILCIALTRRHIL
-173 VHFGNPLDVDALTHD
+173 VHFGDPLDVDELTND
-188 LSTTAL
+188 LPSAAL

-201 LLRSHFKNQKQSII
+201 LLRRHFKSQKQSII

-230 AAPTVD
+230 AAPAVD
-236 AAIATVAEARE
+236 AAIMTVAEASER
-247 LPKHRVAAQAYRY
+247 PRHRVAAQAYRY

-347 LGPLLRRAGAF
+347 VGPLLRRAGAF

-379 LLLSKGYSLEYFVE
+379 LLLSKGYSLEYFIE
-393 GGRSRTGGMLA
+393 GGRSRTGGMLT

-414 KGYYRDHQRD
+414 RGYYRDHHRD
-424 IQFIPVY
+424 IQFVPVY

-448 GHQKKTESLLDLL
+448 GHQKKTESLRDLF

-482 SLGNFLS
+482 SLEQFLS
-489 ERVQSNF
+489 MRVDSDL
-496 EMIEPDVHKALCR
+496 EMIEPDKHKAICR
-509 DLGHRIVQEIN
+509 ELGHHIVQGIN

-539 DLEIPEATLRRHF
+539 HLEIPEERLRRQL
-552 RFLLTLID
+552 RFLTTLIE
-560 ADKTS
+560 ADQIS
-565 SIFNQS
+565 SIFDQS

-579 LSTSGAERHLRNGEP
+579 LSTSGAERQLRDGEP
-594 VITITPGGLI
+594 MITITPGGLI
-604 DMRYYSNSVTHLLVL
+604 DMRYYSNSVTHLFVL
-619 PSLIATGLIQR
+619 PSLIANRLIQE
-630 PTVDAEPF
+630 PMIDPEPF
-638 AAQLQALAPVL
+638 FDQLTVLAPL
-649 DAIYYCKIA
+649 LNAICFSKLA
-658 PTAERINEML
+658 PSAERINELLEIFDYKTEGQQVSSARVDSPL
-668 AIFNN
+668 AS
-673 TTERPKALPAQV
+673 
-685 DTTLA
+685 
-690 LDLNQIARII
+690 DLIQIAGII
-700 APTLNQIALACA
+700 EPALKQIALACA

-722 DLVLINARI
+722 DLATINERI
-731 DALTIKTTTFN
+731 KTLTITTTAFN
-742 PAELIMPESLIQ
+742 PEDLILTERLIQ
-754 ALSQPQSTIATVNRS
+754 MLSQTQPINDRKAQDNANWIKPQ
-769 NHARPTQDT
+769 
-778 TTSTM
+778 
-783 LEAALANLLS
+783 AALATLIS
-793 EADQHNLK
+793 EAGQTDLQH
-801 QLALDLVEEN
+801 LALDLIKEN

>member
-1 MAGSSRPNGSVYRV
+1 MAGSSRPRGSIYRV
-15 INRKLLQLFKLWLRP
+15 INQQLLHLFRLWLRP

-36 QAALALTQHGQPV
+36 QTALALAQHAIPT
-49 NVRYILDT
+49 NVRYILDS

-66 ELGCAASGLP
+66 ELGCEASRLP
-76 EPLTLDPHGPNAYFC
+76 EPLTLDPNAPNAYFC
-91 LTHREGF
+91 LNHREGF

-108 RPTSLKVAPAGD
+108 RSTSLKVDPAIGD
-120 AEVARHLI
+120 ELATRLV

-139 RALSMWKALL
+139 RALSLWKVLL

-161 ILSIALTRRHIL
+161 ILCIALTRRHIL
-173 VHFGNPLDVDALTHD
+173 VHFGDPLDVDELTND
-188 LSTTAL
+188 LPSAAL

-201 LLRSHFKNQKQSII
+201 LLRRHFKSQKQSII

-230 AAPTVD
+230 AAPAVD
-236 AAIATVAEARE
+236 AAIMTVAEASER
-247 LPKHRVAAQAYRY
+247 PRHRVAAQAYRY

-347 LGPLLRRAGAF
+347 VGPLLRRAGAF

-393 GGRSRTGGMLA
+393 GGRSRTGGMLT

-414 KGYYRDHQRD
+414 RGYYRDHHRD
-424 IQFIPVY
+424 IQFVPVY

-448 GHQKKTESLLDLL
+448 GHQKKTESLRDLF

-482 SLGNFLS
+482 SLEQFLS
-489 ERVQSNF
+489 MRVDSDL
-496 EMIEPDVHKALCR
+496 EMIEPDKHKAICR
-509 DLGHRIVQEIN
+509 ELGHHIVQGIN

-539 DLEIPEATLRRHF
+539 HLEIPEERLRRQL
-552 RFLLTLID
+552 RFLTTLIE
-560 ADKTS
+560 ADQIS
-565 SIFNQS
+565 SIFDQS

-579 LSTSGAERHLRNGEP
+579 ISTSGAERQLRDGEP
-594 VITITPGGLI
+594 MITITPGGLI
-604 DMRYYSNSVTHLLVL
+604 DMRYYSNSVTHLFVL
-619 PSLIATGLIQR
+619 PSLIANRLIQE
-630 PTVDAEPF
+630 PMIDPEPF
-638 AAQLQALAPVL
+638 FDQLTVLAPL
-649 DAIYYCKIA
+649 LNAICFSKLA
-658 PTAERINEML
+658 PSAERINELLEIFDYKTEDQQVSSARVDSPL
-668 AIFNN
+668 AS
-673 TTERPKALPAQV
+673 
-685 DTTLA
+685 
-690 LDLNQIARII
+690 DLIQIAGII
-700 APTLNQIALACA
+700 EPALKQIALACA

-722 DLVLINARI
+722 DLATINERI
-731 DALTIKTTTFN
+731 KTLTITTTAFN
-742 PAELIMPESLIQ
+742 PEALILTERLIQ
-754 ALSQPQSTIATVNRS
+754 MLSQTQPINDRK
-769 NHARPTQDT
+769 TQDNANWIKPQ
-778 TTSTM
+778 
-783 LEAALANLLS
+783 AALATLIS
-793 EADQHNLK
+793 EAGQTDLQH
-801 QLALDLVEEN
+801 LALDLIKEN
-811 IQSAATTG
+811 IQSAATTR

>member
-1 MAGSSRPNGSVYRV
+1 MAGSSRPRGSIYRV
-15 INRKLLQLFKLWLRP
+15 INQQLLHLFRLWLRP

-36 QAALALTQHGQPV
+36 QTALALAQHAIPT
-49 NVRYILDT
+49 NVRYILDS

-66 ELGCAASGLP
+66 ELGCEASRLP
-76 EPLTLDPHGPNAYFC
+76 EPLTLDPNAPNAYFC
-91 LTHREGF
+91 LNHREGF

-108 RPTSLKVAPAGD
+108 RSTSLKVDPAIGD
-120 AEVARHLI
+120 ELATRLV

-139 RALSMWKALL
+139 RALSLWKVLL

-161 ILSIALTRRHIL
+161 ILCIALTRRHIL
-173 VHFGNPLDVDALTHD
+173 VHFGDPLDVDELTND
-188 LSTTAL
+188 LPSAAL

-201 LLRSHFKNQKQSII
+201 LLRRHFKSQKQSII

-230 AAPTVD
+230 AAPAVD
-236 AAIATVAEARE
+236 AAIMTVAEASER
-247 LPKHRVAAQAYRY
+247 PRHRVAAQAYRY

-347 LGPLLRRAGAF
+347 VGPLLRRAGAF

-393 GGRSRTGGMLA
+393 GGRSRTGGMLT

-414 KGYYRDHQRD
+414 RGYYRDHHRD
-424 IQFIPVY
+424 IQFVPVY

-448 GHQKKTESLLDLL
+448 GHQKKTESLRDLF

-482 SLGNFLS
+482 SLEQFLS
-489 ERVQSNF
+489 MRVDSDL
-496 EMIEPDVHKALCR
+496 EMIEPDKHKAICR
-509 DLGHRIVQEIN
+509 ELGHHIVQGIN

-539 DLEIPEATLRRHF
+539 HLEIPEERLRRQL
-552 RFLLTLID
+552 RFLTTLIE
-560 ADKTS
+560 ADQIS
-565 SIFNQS
+565 SIFDQS

-579 LSTSGAERHLRNGEP
+579 LSTSGAERQLRDGEP
-594 VITITPGGLI
+594 MITITPGGLI
-604 DMRYYSNSVTHLLVL
+604 DMRYYSNSVTHLFVL
-619 PSLIATGLIQR
+619 PSLIANRLIQE
-630 PTVDAEPF
+630 PMIDPEPF
-638 AAQLQALAPVL
+638 FDQLKVLAPL
-649 DAIYYCKIA
+649 LNAICFSKLA
-658 PTAERINEML
+658 PSAERINELLEIFDYKTEDQQVSSARVDSPL
-668 AIFNN
+668 AS
-673 TTERPKALPAQV
+673 
-685 DTTLA
+685 
-690 LDLNQIARII
+690 DLIQIAGII
-700 APTLNQIALACA
+700 EPALKQIALACA

-722 DLVLINARI
+722 DLATINERI
-731 DALTIKTTTFN
+731 KTLTITTTAFN
-742 PAELIMPESLIQ
+742 PEDLILTERLIQ
-754 ALSQPQSTIATVNRS
+754 MLSQTQPINDRKAQDNANWIKPQ
-769 NHARPTQDT
+769 
-778 TTSTM
+778 
-783 LEAALANLLS
+783 AALAILIS
-793 EADQHNLK
+793 EASQTDLQH
-801 QLALDLVEEN
+801 LALDLIKEN
-811 IQSAATTG
+811 IQSAATTR

>member
-1 MAGSSRPNGSVYRV
+1 MAGSSRPRGSIYRV
-15 INRKLLQLFKLWLRP
+15 INQQLLHLFRLWLRP

-36 QAALALTQHGQPV
+36 QTALALAQHAIPT
-49 NVRYILDT
+49 NVRYILDS

-66 ELGCAASGLP
+66 ELGCEASRLP
-76 EPLTLDPHGPNAYFC
+76 EPLTLDPNAPNAYFC
-91 LTHREGF
+91 LNHREGF

-108 RPTSLKVAPAGD
+108 RSTSLKVDPAIGD
-120 AEVARHLI
+120 ELATRLI

-139 RALSMWKALL
+139 RALSLWKVLL

-161 ILSIALTRRHIL
+161 ILCIALTRRHIL
-173 VHFGNPLDVDALTHD
+173 VHFGDPLDVDELTND
-188 LSTTAL
+188 LPSAAL

-201 LLRSHFKNQKQSII
+201 LLRRHFKSQKQSII

-230 AAPTVD
+230 AAPAVD
-236 AAIATVAEARE
+236 AAIMTVAEASER
-247 LPKHRVAAQAYRY
+247 PRHRVAAQAYRY

-347 LGPLLRRAGAF
+347 VGPLLRRAGAF

-393 GGRSRTGGMLA
+393 GGRSRTGGMLT

-414 KGYYRDHQRD
+414 RGYYRDHHRD
-424 IQFIPVY
+424 IQFVPVY

-448 GHQKKTESLLDLL
+448 GHQKKTESLRDLF

-482 SLGNFLS
+482 SLEQFLS
-489 ERVQSNF
+489 MRVDSDL
-496 EMIEPDVHKALCR
+496 EMIEPDKHKAICR
-509 DLGHRIVQEIN
+509 ELGHHIVQGIN

-539 DLEIPEATLRRHF
+539 HLEIPEERLRRQL
-552 RFLLTLID
+552 RFLTTLIE
-560 ADKTS
+560 ADQIS
-565 SIFNQS
+565 SIFDQS

-579 LSTSGAERHLRNGEP
+579 LSTSGAERQLRDGEP
-594 VITITPGGLI
+594 MITITPGGLI
-604 DMRYYSNSVTHLLVL
+604 DMRYYSNSVTHLFVL
-619 PSLIATGLIQR
+619 PSLIANRLIQE
-630 PTVDAEPF
+630 PMIDPEPF
-638 AAQLQALAPVL
+638 FDQLTVLAPLL
-649 DAIYYCKIA
+649 DAICFSKLA
-658 PTAERINEML
+658 PSAERIYELLEIFDYKTEGQQVSSARVDSPL
-668 AIFNN
+668 AS
-673 TTERPKALPAQV
+673 
-685 DTTLA
+685 
-690 LDLNQIARII
+690 DLIQIAGII
-700 APTLNQIALACA
+700 EPALKQIALACA

-722 DLVLINARI
+722 DLATINERI
-731 DALTIKTTTFN
+731 KTLTITTTAFN
-742 PAELIMPESLIQ
+742 PEDLILTERLIQ
-754 ALSQPQSTIATVNRS
+754 MLSQTQPINDRKAQDNANWIKPQ
-769 NHARPTQDT
+769 
-778 TTSTM
+778 
-783 LEAALANLLS
+783 AALATLIS
-793 EADQHNLK
+793 EAGQTDLQH
-801 QLALDLVEEN
+801 LALDLIKEN

>member
-1 MAGSSRPNGSVYRV
+1 MAGSSRPRGSIYRV
-15 INRKLLQLFKLWLRP
+15 INQQLLHLFRLWLRP

-36 QAALALTQHGQPV
+36 QTALALAQHAIPT
-49 NVRYILDT
+49 NVRYILDS

-66 ELGCAASGLP
+66 ELGCEASRLP
-76 EPLTLDPHGPNAYFC
+76 EPLTLDPNAPNAYFC
-91 LTHREGF
+91 LNHREGF

-108 RPTSLKVAPAGD
+108 RSTSLKVDPAIGD
-120 AEVARHLI
+120 ELATRLI

-139 RALSMWKALL
+139 RALSLWKVLL

-161 ILSIALTRRHIL
+161 ILCIALTRRHIL
-173 VHFGNPLDVDALTHD
+173 VHFGDPLDVDELTND
-188 LSTTAL
+188 LPSAAL

-201 LLRSHFKNQKQSII
+201 LLRRHFKSQKQSII

-230 AAPTVD
+230 AAPAVD
-236 AAIATVAEARE
+236 AAIMTVAEASER
-247 LPKHRVAAQAYRY
+247 PRHRVAAQAYRY

-347 LGPLLRRAGAF
+347 VGPLLRRAGAF

-393 GGRSRTGGMLA
+393 GGRSRTGGMLT

-414 KGYYRDHQRD
+414 RGYYRDHHRD
-424 IQFIPVY
+424 IQFVPVY

-448 GHQKKTESLLDLL
+448 GHQKKTESLRDLF

-482 SLGNFLS
+482 SLEQFLS
-489 ERVQSNF
+489 DRVDSDL
-496 EMIEPDVHKALCR
+496 EMIEPDKHKAICR
-509 DLGHRIVQEIN
+509 ELGHHIVQGIN

-539 DLEIPEATLRRHF
+539 HLEIPEERLRRQL
-552 RFLLTLID
+552 RFLTTLIE
-560 ADKTS
+560 ADQIS
-565 SIFNQS
+565 SIFDQS

-579 LSTSGAERHLRNGEP
+579 LSTSGAERQLRDGEP
-594 VITITPGGLI
+594 MITITPGGLI
-604 DMRYYSNSVTHLLVL
+604 DMRYYSNSVTHLFVL
-619 PSLIATGLIQR
+619 PSLIANRLIQE
-630 PTVDAEPF
+630 PMIDPEPF
-638 AAQLQALAPVL
+638 FDQLTVLAPLL
-649 DAIYYCKIA
+649 DAICFSKLA
-658 PTAERINEML
+658 PSAERINELLEIFDYKTEGQQVPSARVDSPL
-668 AIFNN
+668 AS
-673 TTERPKALPAQV
+673 
-685 DTTLA
+685 
-690 LDLNQIARII
+690 DLIQIAGII
-700 APTLNQIALACA
+700 EPALKQIALACA

-722 DLVLINARI
+722 DLATINERI
-731 DALTIKTTTFN
+731 KTLTITTTAFN
-742 PAELIMPESLIQ
+742 PEDLILTERLIQ
-754 ALSQPQSTIATVNRS
+754 MLSQTQPINDRKAQDNANWIKPQ
-769 NHARPTQDT
+769 
-778 TTSTM
+778 
-783 LEAALANLLS
+783 AALATLIS
-793 EADQHNLK
+793 EAGQNDLQH
-801 QLALDLVEEN
+801 LALDLIKEN

>member
-1 MAGSSRPNGSVYRV
+1 MAGSSRPRGSIYRV
-15 INRKLLQLFKLWLRP
+15 INQQLLHLFRLWLRP

-36 QAALALTQHGQPV
+36 QTALALAQHAIPT
-49 NVRYILDT
+49 NVRYILDS

-66 ELGCAASGLP
+66 ELGCEASRLP
-76 EPLTLDPHGPNAYFC
+76 EPLTLDPNAPNAYFC
-91 LTHREGF
+91 LNHREGF

-108 RPTSLKVAPAGD
+108 RSTSLKVDPAIGD
-120 AEVARHLI
+120 ELATRLI

-139 RALSMWKALL
+139 RALSLWKVLL

-161 ILSIALTRRHIL
+161 ILCIALTRRHIL
-173 VHFGNPLDVDALTHD
+173 VHFGDPLDVDELTND
-188 LSTTAL
+188 LPSAAL

-201 LLRSHFKNQKQSII
+201 LLRRHFKSQKQSII

-230 AAPTVD
+230 AAPAVD
-236 AAIATVAEARE
+236 AAIMTVAEASER
-247 LPKHRVAAQAYRY
+247 PRHRVAAQAYRY

-347 LGPLLRRAGAF
+347 VGPLLRRAGAF

-393 GGRSRTGGMLA
+393 GGRSRTGGMLT

-414 KGYYRDHQRD
+414 RGYYRDHHRD
-424 IQFIPVY
+424 IQFVPVY

-448 GHQKKTESLLDLL
+448 GHQKKTESLRDLF

-482 SLGNFLS
+482 SLEQFLS
-489 ERVQSNF
+489 MRVDSDL
-496 EMIEPDVHKALCR
+496 EMIEPDKHKAICR
-509 DLGHRIVQEIN
+509 ELGHHIVQGIN

-539 DLEIPEATLRRHF
+539 HLEIPEERLRRQL
-552 RFLLTLID
+552 RFLTTLIE
-560 ADKTS
+560 ADQIS
-565 SIFNQS
+565 SIFDQS

-579 LSTSGAERHLRNGEP
+579 LSTSGAERQLRDGEP
-594 VITITPGGLI
+594 MITITPGGLI
-604 DMRYYSNSVTHLLVL
+604 DMRYYSNSVTHLFVL
-619 PSLIATGLIQR
+619 PSLIANRLIQE
-630 PTVDAEPF
+630 PMIDPEPF
-638 AAQLQALAPVL
+638 FDQLTVLAPLL
-649 DAIYYCKIA
+649 DAICFSKLA
-658 PTAERINEML
+658 PSAERINELLEIFDYKTEGQQVPSARVDSPL
-668 AIFNN
+668 AS
-673 TTERPKALPAQV
+673 
-685 DTTLA
+685 
-690 LDLNQIARII
+690 DLIQIAGII
-700 APTLNQIALACA
+700 EPALKQIALACA

-722 DLVLINARI
+722 DLATINERI
-731 DALTIKTTTFN
+731 KTLTITTTAFN
-742 PAELIMPESLIQ
+742 PEDLILTERLIQ
-754 ALSQPQSTIATVNRS
+754 MLSQTQPINDRK
-769 NHARPTQDT
+769 TQDNANWIKPQ
-778 TTSTM
+778 
-783 LEAALANLLS
+783 AALATLIS
-793 EADQHNLK
+793 EASQTDLQH
-801 QLALDLVEEN
+801 LALDLIKEN

>member
-1 MAGSSRPNGSVYRV
+1 MAGSSRPRGSIYRV
-15 INRKLLQLFKLWLRP
+15 INQQLLHLFRLWLRP

-36 QAALALTQHGQPV
+36 QTALALAQHAIPT
-49 NVRYILDT
+49 NVRYILDS

-66 ELGCAASGLP
+66 ELGCEASRLP
-76 EPLTLDPHGPNAYFC
+76 EPLTLDPNAPNAYFC
-91 LTHREGF
+91 LNHREGF

-108 RPTSLKVAPAGD
+108 RSTSLKVDPAIGD
-120 AEVARHLI
+120 ELATRLI

-139 RALSMWKALL
+139 RALSLWKVLL

-161 ILSIALTRRHIL
+161 ILCIALTRRHIL
-173 VHFGNPLDVDALTHD
+173 VHFGDPLDVDELTND
-188 LSTTAL
+188 LPSAAL

-201 LLRSHFKNQKQSII
+201 LLRRHFKSQKQSII

-230 AAPTVD
+230 AAPAVD
-236 AAIATVAEARE
+236 AAIMTVAEASER
-247 LPKHRVAAQAYRY
+247 PRHRVAAQAYRY

-347 LGPLLRRAGAF
+347 VGPLLRRAGAF
-358 FMRRSFKEDL
+358 FMRRSFKGDL

-393 GGRSRTGGMLA
+393 GGRSRTGGMLT

-414 KGYYRDHQRD
+414 RGYYRDHHRD
-424 IQFIPVY
+424 IQFVPVY

-448 GHQKKTESLLDLL
+448 GHQKKTESLRDLF

-482 SLGNFLS
+482 SLEQFLS
-489 ERVQSNF
+489 MRVDSDL
-496 EMIEPDVHKALCR
+496 EMIEPDKHKAICR
-509 DLGHRIVQEIN
+509 ELGHHIVQGIN

-539 DLEIPEATLRRHF
+539 HLEIPEERLRRQL
-552 RFLLTLID
+552 RFLTTLIE
-560 ADKTS
+560 ADQIS
-565 SIFNQS
+565 SIFDQS

-579 LSTSGAERHLRNGEP
+579 LSTSGAERQLRDGEP
-594 VITITPGGLI
+594 MITITPGGLI
-604 DMRYYSNSVTHLLVL
+604 DMRYYSNSVTHLFVL
-619 PSLIATGLIQR
+619 PSLIANRLIQE
-630 PTVDAEPF
+630 PMIDPEPF
-638 AAQLQALAPVL
+638 FDQLTVLAPLL
-649 DAIYYCKIA
+649 DAICFSKLA
-658 PTAERINEML
+658 PSAERIYELLEIFDYKTEGQQVSSARVDSPL
-668 AIFNN
+668 AS
-673 TTERPKALPAQV
+673 
-685 DTTLA
+685 
-690 LDLNQIARII
+690 DLIQIAGII
-700 APTLNQIALACA
+700 EPALKQIALACA

-722 DLVLINARI
+722 DLATINERI
-731 DALTIKTTTFN
+731 KTLTITTTAFN
-742 PAELIMPESLIQ
+742 PEDLILTERLIQ
-754 ALSQPQSTIATVNRS
+754 MLSQTQPINDRKAQDNANWIKPQ
-769 NHARPTQDT
+769 
-778 TTSTM
+778 
-783 LEAALANLLS
+783 AALATLIS
-793 EADQHNLK
+793 EASQTDLQH
-801 QLALDLVEEN
+801 LALDLIKEN
-811 IQSAATTG
+811 IQSAATTR

>member
-1 MAGSSRPNGSVYRV
+1 MAGSSRPRGSIYRV
-15 INRKLLQLFKLWLRP
+15 INQQLLHLFRLWLRP

-36 QAALALTQHGQPV
+36 QTALALAQHAIPT
-49 NVRYILDT
+49 NVRYILDS

-66 ELGCAASGLP
+66 ELGCKASRLP
-76 EPLTLDPHGPNAYFC
+76 EPLTLDPNAPNAYFC
-91 LTHREGF
+91 LNHREGF

-108 RPTSLKVAPAGD
+108 RSTSLKVDPAIGD
-120 AEVARHLI
+120 ELATRLI

-139 RALSMWKALL
+139 RALSLWKVLL

-161 ILSIALTRRHIL
+161 ILCIALTRRHIL
-173 VHFGNPLDVDALTHD
+173 VHFGDPLDVDELTND
-188 LSTTAL
+188 LPSAAL

-201 LLRSHFKNQKQSII
+201 LLRRHFKSQKQSII

-230 AAPTVD
+230 AAPAVD
-236 AAIATVAEARE
+236 AAIMTVAEASER
-247 LPKHRVAAQAYRY
+247 PRHRVAAQAYRY

-347 LGPLLRRAGAF
+347 VGPLLRRAGAF

-393 GGRSRTGGMLA
+393 GGRSRTGGMLT

-414 KGYYRDHQRD
+414 RGYYRDHHRD
-424 IQFIPVY
+424 IQFVPVY

-448 GHQKKTESLLDLL
+448 GHQKKTESLRDLF

-482 SLGNFLS
+482 SLEQFLS
-489 ERVQSNF
+489 MRVDSDL
-496 EMIEPDVHKALCR
+496 EMIEPDKHKAICR
-509 DLGHRIVQEIN
+509 ELGHHIVQGIN

-539 DLEIPEATLRRHF
+539 HLEIPEERLRRQL
-552 RFLLTLID
+552 RFLTTLIE
-560 ADKTS
+560 ADQIS
-565 SIFNQS
+565 SIFDQS

-579 LSTSGAERHLRNGEP
+579 LSTSGAERQLRDGEP
-594 VITITPGGLI
+594 MITITPGGLI
-604 DMRYYSNSVTHLLVL
+604 DMRYYSNSVTHLFVL
-619 PSLIATGLIQR
+619 PSLIANRLIQE
-630 PTVDAEPF
+630 PMIDPEPF
-638 AAQLQALAPVL
+638 FDQLTVLAPLL
-649 DAIYYCKIA
+649 DAICFSKLA
-658 PTAERINEML
+658 PSAERIYELLEIFDYKTEGQQVSSARVDSPL
-668 AIFNN
+668 AS
-673 TTERPKALPAQV
+673 
-685 DTTLA
+685 
-690 LDLNQIARII
+690 DLIQIAGII
-700 APTLNQIALACA
+700 EPALKQIALACA

-722 DLVLINARI
+722 DLATINERI
-731 DALTIKTTTFN
+731 KTLTITTTAFN
-742 PAELIMPESLIQ
+742 PEDLILTERLIQ
-754 ALSQPQSTIATVNRS
+754 MLSQTQPINDRKAQDNANWIKPQ
-769 NHARPTQDT
+769 
-778 TTSTM
+778 
-783 LEAALANLLS
+783 AALATLIS
-793 EADQHNLK
+793 EASQTDLQH
-801 QLALDLVEEN
+801 LALDLIKEN

>member
-1 MAGSSRPNGSVYRV
+1 MAGSSRPRGSIYRV
-15 INRKLLQLFKLWLRP
+15 INQQLLHLFRLWLRP

-36 QAALALTQHGQPV
+36 QTALALAQHAIPT
-49 NVRYILDT
+49 NVRYILDS

-66 ELGCAASGLP
+66 ELGCEASRLP
-76 EPLTLDPHGPNAYFC
+76 EPLTLDPNAPNAYFC
-91 LTHREGF
+91 LNHREGF

-108 RPTSLKVAPAGD
+108 RSTSLKVDPAIGD
-120 AEVARHLI
+120 ELATRLV

-139 RALSMWKALL
+139 RALSLWKVLL

-161 ILSIALTRRHIL
+161 ILCIALTRRHIL
-173 VHFGNPLDVDALTHD
+173 VHFGDPLDVDELTND
-188 LSTTAL
+188 LPSAAL

-201 LLRSHFKNQKQSII
+201 LLRRHFKSQKQSII

-230 AAPTVD
+230 AAPAVD
-236 AAIATVAEARE
+236 AAIMTVAEASER
-247 LPKHRVAAQAYRY
+247 PRHRVAAQAYRY

-347 LGPLLRRAGAF
+347 VGPLLRRAGAF

-393 GGRSRTGGMLA
+393 GGRSRTGGMLT

-414 KGYYRDHQRD
+414 RGYYRDHHRD
-424 IQFIPVY
+424 IQFVPVY

-448 GHQKKTESLLDLL
+448 GHQKKTESLRDLF

-482 SLGNFLS
+482 SLEQFLS
-489 ERVQSNF
+489 MRVDSDL
-496 EMIEPDVHKALCR
+496 EMIEPDKHKAICR
-509 DLGHRIVQEIN
+509 ELGHHIVQGIN

-539 DLEIPEATLRRHF
+539 HLEIPEERLRRQL
-552 RFLLTLID
+552 RFLTTLIE
-560 ADKTS
+560 ADQIS
-565 SIFNQS
+565 SIFDQS

-579 LSTSGAERHLRNGEP
+579 LSTSGAERQLRDGEP
-594 VITITPGGLI
+594 MITITPGGLI
-604 DMRYYSNSVTHLLVL
+604 DMRYYSNSVTHLFVL
-619 PSLIATGLIQR
+619 PSLIANRLIQE
-630 PTVDAEPF
+630 PMIDPEPF
-638 AAQLQALAPVL
+638 FDQLKVLAPLL
-649 DAIYYCKIA
+649 DAICFSKLA
-658 PTAERINEML
+658 PSAERINELLEIFDYKTEGQQVPSARVDSPL
-668 AIFNN
+668 AS
-673 TTERPKALPAQV
+673 
-685 DTTLA
+685 
-690 LDLNQIARII
+690 DLIQIAGII
-700 APTLNQIALACA
+700 EPALKQIALACA

-722 DLVLINARI
+722 DLATINERI
-731 DALTIKTTTFN
+731 KTLTITTTAFN
-742 PAELIMPESLIQ
+742 PEDLILTERLIQ
-754 ALSQPQSTIATVNRS
+754 MLSQTQPINDRKAQDNANWIKPQ
-769 NHARPTQDT
+769 
-778 TTSTM
+778 
-783 LEAALANLLS
+783 AALAILIS
-793 EADQHNLK
+793 EASQTDLQH
-801 QLALDLVEEN
+801 LALDLIKEN
-811 IQSAATTG
+811 IQSAATTR

>member
-1 MAGSSRPNGSVYRV
+1 MAGSSRPRGSIYRV
-15 INRKLLQLFKLWLRP
+15 INQQLLHLFRLWLRP

-36 QAALALTQHGQPV
+36 QTALALAQHAIPT
-49 NVRYILDT
+49 NVRYILDS

-66 ELGCAASGLP
+66 ELGCEASRLP
-76 EPLTLDPHGPNAYFC
+76 EPLTLDPNAPNAYFC
-91 LTHREGF
+91 LNHREGF

-108 RPTSLKVAPAGD
+108 RSTSLKVDPAIGD
-120 AEVARHLI
+120 ELATRLV

-139 RALSMWKALL
+139 RALSLWKVLL

-161 ILSIALTRRHIL
+161 ILCIALTRRHIL
-173 VHFGNPLDVDALTHD
+173 VHFGDPLDVDELTND
-188 LSTTAL
+188 LPSAAL

-201 LLRSHFKNQKQSII
+201 LLRRHFKSQKQSII

-230 AAPTVD
+230 AAPAVD
-236 AAIATVAEARE
+236 AAIMTVAEASER
-247 LPKHRVAAQAYRY
+247 PRHRVAAQAYRY

-347 LGPLLRRAGAF
+347 VGPLLRRAGAF

-379 LLLSKGYSLEYFVE
+379 LLLSKGYSLEYFIE
-393 GGRSRTGGMLA
+393 GGRSRTGGMLT

-414 KGYYRDHQRD
+414 RGYYRDHHRD
-424 IQFIPVY
+424 IQFVPVY

-448 GHQKKTESLLDLL
+448 GHQKKTESLRDLF

-482 SLGNFLS
+482 SLEQFLS
-489 ERVQSNF
+489 MRVDSDL
-496 EMIEPDVHKALCR
+496 EMIEPDKHKAICR
-509 DLGHRIVQEIN
+509 ELGHHIVQGIN

-539 DLEIPEATLRRHF
+539 HLEIPEERLRRQL
-552 RFLLTLID
+552 RFLTTLIE
-560 ADKTS
+560 ADQIS
-565 SIFNQS
+565 SIFDQS

-579 LSTSGAERHLRNGEP
+579 LSTSGAERQLRDGEP
-594 VITITPGGLI
+594 MITITPGGLI
-604 DMRYYSNSVTHLLVL
+604 DMRYYSNSVTHLFVL
-619 PSLIATGLIQR
+619 PSLIANRLIQE
-630 PTVDAEPF
+630 PMIDPEPF
-638 AAQLQALAPVL
+638 FDQLTVLAPL
-649 DAIYYCKIA
+649 LNAICFSKLA
-658 PTAERINEML
+658 PSAERINELLEIFDYKTEGQQVSSARVDSPL
-668 AIFNN
+668 AS
-673 TTERPKALPAQV
+673 
-685 DTTLA
+685 
-690 LDLNQIARII
+690 DLIQIAGII
-700 APTLNQIALACA
+700 EPALKQIALACA

-722 DLVLINARI
+722 DLATINERI
-731 DALTIKTTTFN
+731 KTLTITTTAFN
-742 PAELIMPESLIQ
+742 PEDLILTERLIQ
-754 ALSQPQSTIATVNRS
+754 MLSQTQPINDRKAQDNANWIKPQ
-769 NHARPTQDT
+769 
-778 TTSTM
+778 
-783 LEAALANLLS
+783 AALATLIS
-793 EADQHNLK
+793 EAGQNDLQH
-801 QLALDLVEEN
+801 LALDLIKEN
-811 IQSAATTG
+811 IQSAATTR

>member
-1 MAGSSRPNGSVYRV
+1 MAGSSRPRGSIYRV
-15 INRKLLQLFKLWLRP
+15 INQQLLHLFRLWLRP

-36 QAALALTQHGQPV
+36 QTALALAQHAIPT
-49 NVRYILDT
+49 NVRYILDS

-66 ELGCAASGLP
+66 ELGCEASRLP
-76 EPLTLDPHGPNAYFC
+76 EPLTLDPNAPNAYFC
-91 LTHREGF
+91 LNHREGF

-108 RPTSLKVAPAGD
+108 RSTSLKVDPAIGD
-120 AEVARHLI
+120 ELATRLI

-139 RALSMWKALL
+139 RALSLWKVLL

-161 ILSIALTRRHIL
+161 ILCIALTRRHIL
-173 VHFGNPLDVDALTHD
+173 VHFGDPLDVDELTND
-188 LSTTAL
+188 LPSAAL

-201 LLRSHFKNQKQSII
+201 LLRRHFKSQKQSII

-230 AAPTVD
+230 AAPAVD
-236 AAIATVAEARE
+236 AAIMTVAEASER
-247 LPKHRVAAQAYRY
+247 PRHRVAAQAYRY

-347 LGPLLRRAGAF
+347 VGPLLRRAGAF

-393 GGRSRTGGMLA
+393 GGRSRTGGMLT

-414 KGYYRDHQRD
+414 RGYYRDHHRD
-424 IQFIPVY
+424 IQFVPVY

-448 GHQKKTESLLDLL
+448 GHQKKTESLRDLF

-482 SLGNFLS
+482 SLEQFLS
-489 ERVQSNF
+489 MRVDSDL
-496 EMIEPDVHKALCR
+496 EMIEPDKHKAICR
-509 DLGHRIVQEIN
+509 ELGHHIVQGIN

-539 DLEIPEATLRRHF
+539 HLEIPEERLRRQL
-552 RFLLTLID
+552 RFLTTLIE
-560 ADKTS
+560 ADQIS
-565 SIFNQS
+565 SIFDQS

-579 LSTSGAERHLRNGEP
+579 LSTSGAERQLRDGEP
-594 VITITPGGLI
+594 MITITPGGLI
-604 DMRYYSNSVTHLLVL
+604 DMRYYSNSVTHLFVL
-619 PSLIATGLIQR
+619 PSLIANRLIQE
-630 PTVDAEPF
+630 PMIDPEPF
-638 AAQLQALAPVL
+638 FDQLTVLAPL
-649 DAIYYCKIA
+649 LNAICFSKLA
-658 PTAERINEML
+658 PSAERINELLEIFDYKTEDQQVPSARVDSPL
-668 AIFNN
+668 AS
-673 TTERPKALPAQV
+673 
-685 DTTLA
+685 
-690 LDLNQIARII
+690 DLIQIAGII
-700 APTLNQIALACA
+700 EPALKQIALACA

-722 DLVLINARI
+722 DLATINERI
-731 DALTIKTTTFN
+731 KTLTITTTAFN
-742 PAELIMPESLIQ
+742 PEDLILTERLIQ
-754 ALSQPQSTIATVNRS
+754 MLSQTQPINDRKAQDNANWIKPQ
-769 NHARPTQDT
+769 
-778 TTSTM
+778 
-783 LEAALANLLS
+783 AALAILIS
-793 EADQHNLK
+793 EASQTDLQH
-801 QLALDLVEEN
+801 LALDLIKEN

>member
-1 MAGSSRPNGSVYRV
+1 MAGSSRPRGSIYRV
-15 INRKLLQLFKLWLRP
+15 INQQLLHLFRLWLRP

-36 QAALALTQHGQPV
+36 QTALALAQHAIPT
-49 NVRYILDT
+49 NVRYILDS

-66 ELGCAASGLP
+66 ELGCEASRLP
-76 EPLTLDPHGPNAYFC
+76 EPLTLDPNAPNAYFC
-91 LTHREGF
+91 LNHREGF

-108 RPTSLKVAPAGD
+108 RSTSLKVDPAIGD
-120 AEVARHLI
+120 ELATRLV

-139 RALSMWKALL
+139 RALSLWKVLL

-161 ILSIALTRRHIL
+161 ILCIALTRRHIL
-173 VHFGNPLDVDALTHD
+173 VHFGDPLDVDELTND
-188 LSTTAL
+188 LPSAAL

-201 LLRSHFKNQKQSII
+201 LLRRHFKSQKQSII

-230 AAPTVD
+230 AAPAVD
-236 AAIATVAEARE
+236 AAIMTVAEASER
-247 LPKHRVAAQAYRY
+247 PRHRVAAQAYRY

-347 LGPLLRRAGAF
+347 VGPLLRRAGAF

-393 GGRSRTGGMLA
+393 GGRSRTGGMLT

-414 KGYYRDHQRD
+414 RGYYRDHHRD
-424 IQFIPVY
+424 IQFVPVY

-448 GHQKKTESLLDLL
+448 GHQKKTESLRDLF

-482 SLGNFLS
+482 SLEQFLS
-489 ERVQSNF
+489 MRVDSDL
-496 EMIEPDVHKALCR
+496 EMIEPDKHKAICR
-509 DLGHRIVQEIN
+509 ELGHHIVQGIN

-539 DLEIPEATLRRHF
+539 HLEIPEERLRRQL
-552 RFLLTLID
+552 RFLTTLIE
-560 ADKTS
+560 ADQIS
-565 SIFNQS
+565 SIFDQS

-579 LSTSGAERHLRNGEP
+579 LSTSGAERQLRDGEP
-594 VITITPGGLI
+594 MITITPGGLI
-604 DMRYYSNSVTHLLVL
+604 DMRYYSNSVTHLFVL
-619 PSLIATGLIQR
+619 PSLIANRLIQE
-630 PTVDAEPF
+630 PMIDPEPF
-638 AAQLQALAPVL
+638 FDQLTVLAPLL
-649 DAIYYCKIA
+649 DAICFSKLA
-658 PTAERINEML
+658 PSAERIYKLLEIFDYKTEGQQVPSARVDSPL
-668 AIFNN
+668 AS
-673 TTERPKALPAQV
+673 
-685 DTTLA
+685 
-690 LDLNQIARII
+690 DLIQIAGII
-700 APTLNQIALACA
+700 EPALKQIALACA

-722 DLVLINARI
+722 DLATINERI
-731 DALTIKTTTFN
+731 KTLTITTTAFN
-742 PAELIMPESLIQ
+742 PEDLILTERLIQ
-754 ALSQPQSTIATVNRS
+754 MLSQTQPINDRKAQDNANWIKPQ
-769 NHARPTQDT
+769 
-778 TTSTM
+778 
-783 LEAALANLLS
+783 AALATLIS
-793 EADQHNLK
+793 EASQTDLQH
-801 QLALDLVEEN
+801 LALDLIKEN
-811 IQSAATTG
+811 IQSAATTR

>member
-1 MAGSSRPNGSVYRV
+1 MAGSSRPRGSIYRV
-15 INRKLLQLFKLWLRP
+15 INQQLLHLFRLWLRP

-36 QAALALTQHGQPV
+36 QTALALAQHAIPT
-49 NVRYILDT
+49 NVRYILDS

-66 ELGCAASGLP
+66 ELGCEASRLP
-76 EPLTLDPHGPNAYFC
+76 EPLTLDPNAPNAYFC
-91 LTHREGF
+91 LNHREGF

-108 RPTSLKVAPAGD
+108 RSTSLKVDPAIGD
-120 AEVARHLI
+120 ELATRLI

-139 RALSMWKALL
+139 RALSLWKVLL

-161 ILSIALTRRHIL
+161 ILCIALTRRHIL
-173 VHFGNPLDVDALTHD
+173 VHFGDPLDVDELTND
-188 LSTTAL
+188 LPSAAL

-201 LLRSHFKNQKQSII
+201 LLRRHFKSQKQSII

-230 AAPTVD
+230 AAPAVD
-236 AAIATVAEARE
+236 AAIMTVAEASER
-247 LPKHRVAAQAYRY
+247 PRHRVAAQAYRY

-299 RAVSDNAEIVYVPCH
+299 RAVSDSTEIVYVPCH

-347 LGPLLRRAGAF
+347 VGPLLRRAGAF

-393 GGRSRTGGMLA
+393 GGRSRTGGMLT

-414 KGYYRDHQRD
+414 RGYYRDHHRD
-424 IQFIPVY
+424 IQFVPVY

-448 GHQKKTESLLDLL
+448 GHQKKTESLRDLF

-482 SLGNFLS
+482 SLEQFLS
-489 ERVQSNF
+489 DRVDSDL
-496 EMIEPDVHKALCR
+496 EMIEPDKHKAICR
-509 DLGHRIVQEIN
+509 ELGHHIVQGIN

-539 DLEIPEATLRRHF
+539 HLEIPEERLRRQL
-552 RFLLTLID
+552 RFLTTLIE
-560 ADKTS
+560 ADQIS
-565 SIFNQS
+565 SIFDQS

-579 LSTSGAERHLRNGEP
+579 LSTSGAERQLRDGEP
-594 VITITPGGLI
+594 MITITPGGLI
-604 DMRYYSNSVTHLLVL
+604 DMRYYSNSVTHLFVL
-619 PSLIATGLIQR
+619 PSLIANRLIQE
-630 PTVDAEPF
+630 PMIDPEPF
-638 AAQLQALAPVL
+638 FDQLTVLAPLL
-649 DAIYYCKIA
+649 DAICFSKLA
-658 PTAERINEML
+658 PSAERINELLEIFDYKTEGQQVPSARVDSPL
-668 AIFNN
+668 AS
-673 TTERPKALPAQV
+673 
-685 DTTLA
+685 
-690 LDLNQIARII
+690 DLIQIAGII
-700 APTLNQIALACA
+700 EPALKQIALACA

-722 DLVLINARI
+722 DLATINERI
-731 DALTIKTTTFN
+731 KTLTITTTAFN
-742 PAELIMPESLIQ
+742 PEDLILTERLIQ
-754 ALSQPQSTIATVNRS
+754 MLSQTQPINDRK
-769 NHARPTQDT
+769 TQDNANWIKPQ
-778 TTSTM
+778 
-783 LEAALANLLS
+783 AALATLIS
-793 EADQHNLK
+793 EAGQNDLQH
-801 QLALDLVEEN
+801 LALDLIKEN